1 LAGGSAFGLEFLKL
15 AERFFELT
23 LQALLIKGEVDECL
37 GVLAEDVRGCEGG
50 VDLRVVDVDLG
61 GGFEVADDEHAVLD
75 SSHTIE
81 APLADHLRFSSVCI
95 SGIRPDQSIGFV
107 GFEVFFGED
116 DNAAGESVAEGVDAG
131 TGFAFGGAGAGRFLA
146 FARLAAIWAS
156 DVGVMVWLLAMG
168 IACGWGGIGGGKE

>member
-1 LAGGSAFGLEFLKL
+1 MFAVGSRCPSANMPSSMPRIRL
-15 AERFFELT
+15 RRHCPT
-23 LQALLIKGEVDECL
+23 T
-37 GVLAEDVRGCEGG
+37 GVSRWA
-50 VDLRVVDVDLG
+50 
-61 GGFEVADDEHAVLD
+61 
-75 SSHTIE
+75 
-81 APLADHLRFSSVCI
+81 CI